1 MSAFLF
7 ACLVVCSFH
16 VVESSHLRETSLTP
30 LLSTFLEK
38 GILSGNL
45 QDIWTISG
53 SQSQRKITE
62 AIGAYMESRL
72 LAKSTQVLSARTS
85 FLDVAARAPVKGMS
99 PRCLRF
105 ENYYFNQCAF
115 GPPATNENDP
125 MAVTPG
131 H

>member
-1 MSAFLF
+1 MSAFSF
-7 ACLVVCSFH
+7 VCLVLCSFYLA
-16 VVESSHLRETSLTP
+16 ESSHLRETSLTP
-30 LLSTFLEK
+30 VLSTFLEK
-38 GILSGNL
+38 EILSGTL
-45 QDIWTISG
+45 QDIWTSSG
-53 SQSQRKITE
+53 SKSQQKISE

-72 LAKSTQVLSARTS
+72 LAKSTQVPSARTS
-85 FLDVAARAPVKGMS
+85 FLDIAARAPVKGMS